1 MFTKKTNV
9 EFFWQEDFKRVA
21 GPLSAKAYE
30 IINNLI
36 DRYVDYKMKELI
48 KAKINEENVDVNAE
62 IKLRGLLEF
71 KEFFNKLK

>member
-1 MFTKKTNV
+1 MFKKKEV
-9 EFFWQEDFKRVA
+9 EFYNIEDFKRTA
-21 GPLSAKAYE
+21 NPLAAKAYE

-36 DRYVDYKMKELI
+36 ERYIDYKMKELI
-48 KAKINEENVDVNAE
+48 KARINEEKADENTE